1 MDIEEIKTLTDLM
14 VANDLSEI
22 VIRDGDKRI
31 LLRRGAREAVVTTI
45 PSTMA
50 APLAPPS
57 PPPGPAATAPTVG
70 VPTPPADQSLAKIT
84 SPMVG
89 TFYAS
94 ADPNSPP
101 FVQVGSV
108 VNPDTVVCIIE
119 AMKVFNEIKA
129 EVSGTIEAIL
139 VHNGEAVEFGQ
150 PLMAVRKA

>member
-14 VANDLSEI
+14 VANNLSEI

-45 PSTMA
+45 PAAMA
-50 APLAPPS
+50 APLAPP
-57 PPPGPAATAPTVG
+57 PPPVPAAAAPAVAA
-70 VPTPPADQSLAKIT
+70 PRKDDADLAKIT

-139 VHNGEAVEFGQ
+139 VQNGEAVEFGQ